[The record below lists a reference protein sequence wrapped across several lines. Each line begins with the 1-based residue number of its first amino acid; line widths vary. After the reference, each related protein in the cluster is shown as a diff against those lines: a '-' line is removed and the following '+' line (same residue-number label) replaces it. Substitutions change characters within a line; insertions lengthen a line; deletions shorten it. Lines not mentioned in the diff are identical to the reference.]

1 MNLLLLRYLIPVSCV
16 VVRNLH
22 VMASEMKYVHYEK
35 GGPVNLSIQ
44 TTKSPSLRE
53 REVLVKVF
61 ATAINRA
68 DTLQRK
74 GLYPPPPGESTILGL
89 EATGTIEKIGTDCTG
104 SWKVGDRVMALLAG
118 GGYAEYV
125 AVPED
130 LLLPVPA
137 EMKFTTA
144 AGIPEVW
151 LTAYQLM
158 HLAGELKK
166 GDTVLIHAGG
176 SGVGTAAVQLCVLAG
191 CKPIVTAGSESKLE
205 MAKNL
210 GAVAGFNYKEG
221 DWSDKVLQ
229 YTQGRGVDLILD
241 CIGASYYEQNMK
253 SIGMEGRWVLYGLLG
268 GGTLN
273 GDIFSQLLRKRVR
286 ITGTTLRARD
296 LQYKKRVTDGF
307 AKDCLPL
314 FKDGSQSGL
323 KPIIDT
329 VFPFHKV
336 SEAHRYMEAN
346 KNTGKIVLQV
356 RDETTG
362 EILHDE
368 L

>member
-1 MNLLLLRYLIPVSCV
+1 
-16 VVRNLH
+16 
-22 VMASEMKYVHYEK
+22 MASEMKYVHYEK
-35 GGPVNLSIQ
+35 GGPEKMSIK
-44 TTKSPSLRE
+44 TTSVPSLRE

-74 GLYPPPPGESTILGL
+74 GFYPPPPGESEILGL
-89 EATGTIEKIGTDCTG
+89 EAAGTIMTVGSDCTS
-104 SWKVGDRVMALLAG
+104 SWKPGDRVMALLAG

-130 LLLPVPA
+130 MLMRIPTQ
-137 EMKFTTA
+137 MNFTTA

-158 HLAGELKK
+158 HIAGELEK

-191 CKPIVTAGSESKLE
+191 CKPIVTAGSESKLQ
-205 MAKNL
+205 MARDL

-221 DWSDKVLQ
+221 DWSDKVLEF
-229 YTQGRGVDLILD
+229 TQGKGVDLILD

-253 SIGMEGRWVLYGLLG
+253 SVCVDGRWVLYGLLG
-268 GGTLN
+268 GGN
-273 GDIFSQLLRKRVR
+273 ISGDIMSQLLRKRVR
-286 ITGTTLRARD
+286 ITGTTLRARK
-296 LQYKKRVTDGF
+296 LQYKKRVVDGF
-307 AKDCLPL
+307 TKAYLPL
-314 FKDGSQSGL
+314 FAEGSQPAL

-336 SEAHRYMEAN
+336 TDAHTYMEAN
-346 KNTGKIVLQV
+346 QNTGKIILQI
-356 RDETTG
+356 RDETT
-362 EILHDE
+362 EATLHDE